1 MDGGISMYKKQN
13 LNENYK
19 RINRMQKI
27 VKRTNKLV
35 QGFDANFI
43 EIWNQNL
50 EIKIKKDIKKNFKQ

>member
-1 MDGGISMYKKQN
+1 MK
-13 LNENYK
+13 
-19 RINRMQKI
+19 KI

-50 EIKIKKDIKKNFKQ
+50 EIKIKAKKH